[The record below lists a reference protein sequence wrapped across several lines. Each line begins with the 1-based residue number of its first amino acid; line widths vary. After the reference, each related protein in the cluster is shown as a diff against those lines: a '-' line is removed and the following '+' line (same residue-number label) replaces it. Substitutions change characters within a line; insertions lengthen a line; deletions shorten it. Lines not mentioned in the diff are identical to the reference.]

1 MQNKLQQLDLQ
12 PRDADDIF
20 KEHCNSSKASQQHMV
35 SQCVLVHVKCNAS
48 GLLSW
53 LVPSTCNPN
62 PTELQIVQLSALLYC
77 LILML
82 VCCYAI
88 PELANM
94 SAVPDVLS

>member
-1 MQNKLQQLDLQ
+1 MVQNKLQQLDLQ

-20 KEHCNSSKASQQHMV
+20 KANCNSSEASQQHMV
-35 SQCVLVHVKCNAS
+35 SQCVLVHVKCNAC

-53 LVPSTCNPN
+53 LVASTCN

-77 LILML
+77 LIQML
-82 VCCYAI
+82 VCGYPI

-94 SAVPDVLS
+94 SAVPVVLS

>member
-1 MQNKLQQLDLQ
+1 MQNKLQQVDLQ

-20 KEHCNSSKASQQHMV
+20 KEHCNSNEASQQHMV

-48 GLLSW
+48 VMLSW
-53 LVPSTCNPN
+53 LVPSTCN

-77 LILML
+77 LIQML
-82 VCCYAI
+82 VCCYLI

-94 SAVPDVLS
+94 SAVLDVLS

>member
-1 MQNKLQQLDLQ
+1 MVHNKLQQLDLQ

-20 KEHCNSSKASQQHMV
+20 KEHCNSREASQQHMV
-35 SQCVLVHVKCNAS
+35 SQCVLVHVKCNAC

-53 LVPSTCNPN
+53 LVPSTCNP
-62 PTELQIVQLSALLYC
+62 TELQVQLSALLYC
-77 LILML
+77 LIQML

-94 SAVPDVLS
+94 SAVPAVLS

>member
-12 PRDADDIF
+12 PRDVDDIF
-20 KEHCNSSKASQQHMV
+20 KERCNSNEASQQHMV
-35 SQCVLVHVKCNAS
+35 SKCVLVHVKCNAS
-48 GLLSW
+48 GLLW
-53 LVPSTCNPN
+53 LVPSTCN

-94 SAVPDVLS
+94 SAVPAVLS

>member
-1 MQNKLQQLDLQ
+1 MVQNKLQQLDLQ

-20 KEHCNSSKASQQHMV
+20 KEHCNSSEASQQHMV

-53 LVPSTCNPN
+53 LVPSTCNP
-62 PTELQIVQLSALLYC
+62 TKLQIVQLFALLYC
-77 LILML
+77 LIRML
-82 VCCYAI
+82 ICCYAI

-94 SAVPDVLS
+94 SAVPAVLS

>member
-1 MQNKLQQLDLQ
+1 MVQNKLLQLDLQ

-20 KEHCNSSKASQQHMV
+20 KEYCNNSEASQQHMV
-35 SQCVLVHVKCNAS
+35 SQCILVHVKCNVC

-53 LVPSTCNPN
+53 LVPSTCNP
-62 PTELQIVQLSALLYC
+62 TELQIVQLSTLLYC
-77 LILML
+77 LIQML

-94 SAVPDVLS
+94 SAVPTVLS